1 MCVFGPYSIC
11 MYKNTHE
18 LKLQGEVISLGV
30 LQLSQQ
36 QASVCWGIGVSEQR
50 NSYWGV
56 RVL

>member
-1 MCVFGPYSIC
+1 
-11 MYKNTHE
+11 MYQNTHE
-18 LKLQGEVISLGV
+18 LKLQAEVISLGV

-36 QASVCWGIGVSEQR
+36 QASVCWAIGVSEQG